1 MTKRDRFVATYSSVW
16 IFLIVVLTSIV
27 YTNKLIDTITWVL
40 ICNITFLT
48 ITSSFVFIEPI
59 RDWVDKHIISKF

>member
-16 IFLIVVLTSIV
+16 IFLLVVLTSIV
-27 YTNKLIDTITWVL
+27 YVNKLIDTETWVL

-48 ITSSFVFIEPI
+48 ITASFVLIKPI
-59 RDWVDKHIISKF
+59 GDWVDKHRISKF

>member
-16 IFLIVVLTSIV
+16 IFLIVVLTRIV
-27 YTNKLIDTITWVL
+27 YTNKLIDTGTWVL

-48 ITSSFVFIEPI
+48 ITASFVFIEPI

>member
-27 YTNKLIDTITWVL
+27 YTNKLIDTETWVL

-48 ITSSFVFIEPI
+48 ITASFVLIKPI
-59 RDWVDKHIISKF
+59 GDWVDKHIISKF

>member
-27 YTNKLIDTITWVL
+27 YTNKFIDTVT
-40 ICNITFLT
+40 
-48 ITSSFVFIEPI
+48 
-59 RDWVDKHIISKF
+59 

>member
-40 ICNITFLT
+40 ICNITFLI
-48 ITSSFVFIEPI
+48 ITASFVFIEPI
-59 RDWVDKHIISKF
+59 RDWVDNHIISKF

>member
-1 MTKRDRFVATYSSVW
+1 MTKRDRFVATYSSVC

-48 ITSSFVFIEPI
+48 ITASFVLIKPI
-59 RDWVDKHIISKF
+59 GDWVDKHIISKF

>member
-27 YTNKLIDTITWVL
+27 YVNKLIDTGTWVL

-48 ITSSFVFIEPI
+48 ITASFVFIEPI
-59 RDWVDKHIISKF
+59 RDWVDKHITSKF

>member
-16 IFLIVVLTSIV
+16 IFLLVVLTSIV
-27 YTNKLIDTITWVL
+27 YVNKLIDTETWVL

-48 ITSSFVFIEPI
+48 ITASFVLIKPI
-59 RDWVDKHIISKF
+59 GDWVDKHIISKF

>member
-27 YTNKLIDTITWVL
+27 YTNKLIDIRTWVL
-40 ICNITFLT
+40 ICDVTFLF
-48 ITSSFVFIEPI
+48 ITASFILIKPI
-59 RDWVDKHIISKF
+59 GDWVDKHIISKF

>member
-48 ITSSFVFIEPI
+48 ITASFVFIKPI
-59 RDWVDKHIISKF
+59 RDWVDNHIISKF

>member
-27 YTNKLIDTITWVL
+27 YINKLIDTITWVL

-48 ITSSFVFIEPI
+48 ITASFVFIEPI
-59 RDWVDKHIISKF
+59 RDWVDNHIISKF